1 MEEANSQDPSILA
14 VVQIPAGTYGLTNN
28 PLTVTLPR
36 IILQGAGYAT
46 TVVDANPDAS
56 PLRLAVE
63 LTNTVTSAELTGLA
77 IKNARNATDATVQ
90 GVGLKSQAT
99 NLALKDC
106 EISNHTVA
114 AGGGGTSITGIGF
127 YHSGSG
133 DFRMDNCLVSN
144 NSTTVQPFGGA
155 FGAGGY
161 INAASLEIASSTI
174 STNTLSLSGTAKGG
188 GLVLEGP
195 TKIEASNFSNNQA
208 GHSGGAL
215 FFGSHDS
222 TISHT
227 TLSENRGGT
236 NQFGT
241 VIYAPLNKEL
251 SILHSTIKDSLSGG
265 RELIYSNSGT
275 LLIENSTISSVNGKL
290 IQVDE
295 AHAHIEASTL
305 SSGNNAIDFFLSTGT
320 LTLKSSIIS
329 SLGRACAV
337 HTDPVQSLGY
347 NVVIDGF
354 NTNSSSCNTLGK
366 PLDIVGADPLLNALG
381 ANGGPTQT
389 MSLQAGSPALSI
401 VPLSECLPVDQTG
414 HPRTGG
420 AFCDAGSY
428 QSR

>member
-161 INAASLEIASSTI
+161 VQAASLDIATSTI

-188 GLVLEGP
+188 ASHQHAKGP
-195 TKIEASNFSNNQA
+195 AFDASQKKLLLQIYNF
-208 GHSGGAL
+208 G
-215 FFGSHDS
+215 
-222 TISHT
+222 
-227 TLSENRGGT
+227 
-236 NQFGT
+236 
-241 VIYAPLNKEL
+241 
-251 SILHSTIKDSLSGG
+251 
-265 RELIYSNSGT
+265 
-275 LLIENSTISSVNGKL
+275 LLI
-290 IQVDE
+290 
-295 AHAHIEASTL
+295 
-305 SSGNNAIDFFLSTGT
+305 F
-320 LTLKSSIIS
+320 
-329 SLGRACAV
+329 
-337 HTDPVQSLGY
+337 
-347 NVVIDGF
+347 
-354 NTNSSSCNTLGK
+354 
-366 PLDIVGADPLLNALG
+366 
-381 ANGGPTQT
+381 
-389 MSLQAGSPALSI
+389 
-401 VPLSECLPVDQTG
+401 
-414 HPRTGG
+414 
-420 AFCDAGSY
+420 
-428 QSR
+428 